1 MLRNIQIRPVLN
13 GFLLNVGCQELA
25 YTDTNKLLGD
35 LGDYLRNPEETEK
48 RIIEKDGFNRK
59 HTLSAPIEAAA
70 PTPTPTPTN
79 CVQTGDSSGRRHIV
93 NALR

>member
-35 LGDYLRNPEETEK
+35 LGDYLRNPEDTEK
-48 RIIEKDGFNRK
+48 RIIETDGFNRK
-59 HTLSAPIEAAA
+59 HTLSAGTDLPVPTQDICSQGEAAIGTRA
-70 PTPTPTPTN
+70 GN
-79 CVQTGDSSGRRHIV
+79 AISNRR
-93 NALR
+93 